1 MPPLFPTGRAEW
13 SSPAKAK
20 NPLQRGR
27 ISIFYRRDKSW
38 SSYMMRGGNVP
49 VRKLFF
55 ERRRFVPEAEIKKQ
69 KCGKPTAW
77 YGTTSLFKSLQE
89 LRIARELL
97 FSLFAF
103 STPRCVAN
111 SRSCLMTIG
120 ACGMGCH
127 CKKQA
132 RRHFSFLFLL
142 HNTKIGDMEH
152 DVHVQ

>member
-1 MPPLFPTGRAEW
+1 MVQPSQNQESPPERAHINFLPARQELELIYDARGKCTCTKTLFRTTSLRA
-13 SSPAKAK
+13 
-20 NPLQRGR
+20 
-27 ISIFYRRDKSW
+27 
-38 SSYMMRGGNVP
+38 RGGN
-49 VRKLFF
+49 
-55 ERRRFVPEAEIKKQ
+55 KKKR
-69 KCGKPTAW
+69 KCGKLTAW

-111 SRSCLMTIG
+111 YRSCLMTIG

-132 RRHFSFLFLL
+132 RRHFSFLFFCCTIRRLGTW
-142 HNTKIGDMEH
+142 NMTCMYSS
-152 DVHVQ
+152 